1 MKSQRVVVV
10 GQGYVGLPVAML
22 AVARGFEVTGYD
34 VDADRVA
41 RLRAGRSFI
50 GDVPDARLQASLQS
64 GLYRVNADEDELRG
78 FDIAVIAVPT
88 PALAG
93 EPDLSY
99 VESAAKALAVHLRPG
114 ATVILESTTWPG
126 TTEEVVV
133 PLLETSG
140 LRAGADFAVGY
151 SPERI
156 NPGDG
161 LAGMAAVPKVVSG
174 IDAASL
180 QQVAGFWAALV
191 ETVVAAPD
199 IRTAEFSKLLENVFR
214 LVNVSLVNELTQ
226 HAGALGVDMWEAVRL
241 AATKPYGY
249 MPFTPSAGA
258 GGHCLPVDTKYLTWC
273 IRQTGGVAA
282 VVEAAD
288 EVNAR
293 MPGWVAG
300 RIVAGLAARGHRPA
314 GARVLAIGITYKR
327 DVADTRE
334 SCAIQVVAALRT
346 HGIDVQV
353 YDPLVAVD
361 RADVTGELTAAMIQ
375 AADAVVVL
383 VDHSCVDL
391 EMIAEARYV
400 FDARGCLAGRANV
413 EVL

>member
-226 HAGALGVDMWEAVRL
+226 HAGALG
-241 AATKPYGY
+241 
-249 MPFTPSAGA
+249 
-258 GGHCLPVDTKYLTWC
+258 
-273 IRQTGGVAA
+273 
-282 VVEAAD
+282 
-288 EVNAR
+288 
-293 MPGWVAG
+293 
-300 RIVAGLAARGHRPA
+300 
-314 GARVLAIGITYKR
+314 
-327 DVADTRE
+327 
-334 SCAIQVVAALRT
+334 
-346 HGIDVQV
+346 
-353 YDPLVAVD
+353 
-361 RADVTGELTAAMIQ
+361 
-375 AADAVVVL
+375 
-383 VDHSCVDL
+383 
-391 EMIAEARYV
+391 
-400 FDARGCLAGRANV
+400 
-413 EVL
+413 